1 MVLSLVQCRTMNVDH
16 LLAQYEYPLHKE
28 DIATAPASPRDCA
41 KLLIYNRTTGKTS
54 FDTFLHLDTH
64 IPKGA
69 LLVLNDT
76 KVIPARLPVFLAT
89 GGKVE
94 LLCLSYDKKTKTV
107 RALSPRILPPN
118 EAVHITSQDTLTV
131 INKCDA
137 IYTLTLTSRISFET
151 LLTRHG
157 TTPIPPYLKHTQLTE
172 HDLREKYQT
181 IFAKHAGSVA
191 APTASLHFTKR
202 LMAKLKKARIET
214 AYVTLHVGM
223 GTFAPLTERELSS
236 GELHDEYFALPPETI
251 TKIQRAKREGRPVIT
266 VGTTA
271 TRALETAF
279 TDKRVKTSG
288 TTSLFIR
295 EGYTWKVVD
304 GMITNFHVPQSSLLM
319 LVATLT
325 GREKLFELYRT
336 ARAHG
341 FRFLSFGDG
350 MLIK

>member
-1 MVLSLVQCRTMNVDH
+1 MNLEE
-16 LLAQYEYPLHKE
+16 LLAQYDYPLTKE
-28 DIATAPASPRDCA
+28 DIAEAPASPRDSS
-41 KLLIYNRTTGKTS
+41 KLLVFNRKTGETA
-54 FDTFLHLDTH
+54 FDTFYHL
-64 IPKGA
+64 PKHLPKNA
-69 LLVLNDT
+69 LLIFNDT

-94 LLCLSYDKKTKTV
+94 LLCLSSDMRAKTV
-107 RALSPRILPPN
+107 EALSPRTLH
-118 EAVHITSQDTLTV
+118 VGDTLTIEKGAV
-131 INKCDA
+131 LTVSSKHES
-137 IYTLTLTSRISFET
+137 IYTFVHKGKKSFQK
-151 LLTRHG
+151 LLEKHG
-157 TTPIPPYLKHTQLTE
+157 HTPIPPYLKHTPLNE

-202 LMAKLKKARIET
+202 LMKKLRSSGIEF

-223 GTFAPLTERELSS
+223 GTFAPLTEKEIKSKS
-236 GELHDEYFALPPETI
+236 LHFEHFALPKETVE
-251 TKIQRAKREGRPVIT
+251 KIQRARKEMRPIIT

-279 TDKRVKTSG
+279 ASQRVKTHG
-288 TTSLFIR
+288 ATNLFIN
-295 EGYTWKVVD
+295 EGYTWKVVT
-304 GMITNFHVPQSSLLM
+304 GMITNFHVPRSSLLM

-336 ARAHG
+336 ARAKG

-350 MLIK
+350 MLIT